1 MANKSFSHA
10 TLLAMLLAL
19 PPLSSAQETPAPT
32 APTPSFWHRLGNAA
46 KDTGHRIGQEIR
58 NPGSSRG
65 EAFRPLSPGAN
76 ELVGLFTPETS
87 GVDGAGKI
95 LWPRVALT
103 AEVWGEHQE
112 CWTFRAKIW
121 TNETTNHTERFEICK
136 SSPVKV
142 TNDIGQTGYA
152 EPNRMM
158 FATING
164 AMAVYTRPTTGSQGT
179 EGPNPPDMLFV
190 RRVPE
195 SLQQAQVP
203 VLGRLLMVTGFESH
217 ISGANHSARMWLAGY
232 EPSGNR
238 G

>member
-1 MANKSFSHA
+1 MKLAIG
-10 TLLAMLLAL
+10 LLTALLAL
-19 PPLSSAQETPAPT
+19 PVVAQDAPAPSAT
-32 APTPSFWHRLGNAA
+32 GAKPSFWQKVGGAV
-46 KDTGHRIGQEIR
+46 KDTGHRITHEIS
-58 NPGSSRG
+58 NPGSTKG
-65 EAFRPLSPGAN
+65 DAFRPLSPGAS
-76 ELVGLFTPETS
+76 ELIGMFTPETS
-87 GVDGAGKI
+87 GTDGAGKI

-103 AEVWGEHQE
+103 AEVWGEYQE
-112 CWTFRAKIW
+112 CWTFRARIW
-121 TNETTNHTERFEICK
+121 TNEATNHVERFEICK

-142 TNDIGQTGYA
+142 TNDIGQVGYA

-158 FATING
+158 FATINS
-164 AMAVYTRPTTGSQGT
+164 AMAVYTRPTTGAQGT
-179 EGPNPPDMLFV
+179 EGPNPPDNLFV

-203 VLGRLLMVTGFESH
+203 FLGRLLMVTGFESH

>member
-1 MANKSFSHA
+1 MKLVIGLLTALI
-10 TLLAMLLAL
+10 TL
-19 PPLSSAQETPAPT
+19 PVTAQDAPTPAAT
-32 APTPSFWHRLGNAA
+32 AAKPSFWHRLGDAA
-46 KDTGHRIGQEIR
+46 RDTGHRIGQEIR
-58 NPGSSRG
+58 SPGSGRG
-65 EAFRPLSPGAN
+65 DAFRPLSPGAS
-76 ELVGLFTPETS
+76 ELAGMFTPETS
-87 GVDGAGKI
+87 GIDGAGKI

-103 AEVWGEHQE
+103 AEVWGEHQD
-112 CWTFRAKIW
+112 CWRFRARIW
-121 TNETTNHTERFEICK
+121 TDETTNHVERFEICK

-142 TNDIGQTGYA
+142 TNDIGQVGYA

-158 FATING
+158 FATISS

-179 EGPNPPDMLFV
+179 EGPNPPDNLFV

-203 VLGRLLMVTGFESH
+203 FLGRLLMITGFESH

-232 EPSGNR
+232 DPSGNR